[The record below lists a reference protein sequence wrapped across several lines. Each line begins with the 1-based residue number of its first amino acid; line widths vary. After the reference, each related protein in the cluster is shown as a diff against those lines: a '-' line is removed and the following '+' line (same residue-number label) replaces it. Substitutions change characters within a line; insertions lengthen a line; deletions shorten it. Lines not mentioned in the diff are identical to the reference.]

1 MDSNYIITRLKST
14 PFKYPTVELLRS
26 RLRNLDSEKRQEILS
41 TLKMQI
47 WKERN
52 VDIQEPL
59 LELVYK
65 MPLAS

>member
-26 RLRNLDSEKRQEILS
+26 RLGNLDSEKRQEILS
-41 TLKMQI
+41 TLKKQI

-59 LELVYK
+59 LELVYR